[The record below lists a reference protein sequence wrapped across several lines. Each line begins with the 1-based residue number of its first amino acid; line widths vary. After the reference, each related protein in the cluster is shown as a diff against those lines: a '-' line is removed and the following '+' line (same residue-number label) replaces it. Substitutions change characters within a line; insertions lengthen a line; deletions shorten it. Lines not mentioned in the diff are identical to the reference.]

1 MNERKRVRGRERVR
15 EREMVL
21 YSWRLSQKSDVAQ
34 SFWKRRTKQ
43 SKAKQNKID
52 LLGLLTLRCLT
63 VSCVRSLTL
72 VRTYLFDS
80 VSLFHFFVEQKKVEK
95 KFQK

>member
-1 MNERKRVRGRERVR
+1 
-15 EREMVL
+15 MVL

-43 SKAKQNKID
+43 SKAKQNKTD
-52 LLGLLTLRCLT
+52 LLGLLTLLDGVVCAFVNFGSDVLIRFG
-63 VSCVRSLTL
+63 VVI
-72 VRTYLFDS
+72 
-80 VSLFHFFVEQKKVEK
+80 SLFRRTKKGGK